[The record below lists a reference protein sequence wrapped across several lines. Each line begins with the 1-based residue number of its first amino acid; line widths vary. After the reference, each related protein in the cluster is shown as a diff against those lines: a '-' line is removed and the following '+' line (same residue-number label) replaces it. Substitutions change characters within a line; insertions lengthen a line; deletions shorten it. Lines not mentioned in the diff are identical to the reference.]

1 MVGLQLR
8 KMEQMNQHRIRV
20 LHVHGDLIAGG
31 GQVLSREWLASI
43 DRSRFEPF
51 VVVLNQPTTLK
62 SSFEDNEIRVTEI
75 FGNRIAQIIKLAKYI
90 RKNKIDIVHTQSEPD
105 RKVGH
110 WAALITRRP
119 VVAHAHSA
127 WVYFAGENQ
136 ANVIKQLRS
145 SIMLK
150 ARKIS
155 ERSVVAF
162 IATSQVVADSFSQL
176 TSKPITVVEP
186 GVSIRNAVYSA
197 DEKLQAKNKMGLE
210 KNQRLIVNAS
220 RLDDLK
226 NLDDF
231 ILAIAKMR
239 AEVDVV
245 GFIYGE
251 GEDKTD
257 LEQLI
262 ENVGCKEFIKILE
275 PVTDLVPVFGAADI
289 FLATS
294 LSESFGMSV
303 LESLSQGL
311 PVVAYDLEAY
321 ERYGDGICR
330 VSLNDVDALVS
341 QSIKILNSSN
351 YANEIVEKGIQAC
364 KDFDITVGTKKLEAI
379 YSKNTQKISNK

>member
-239 AEVDVV
+239 A
-245 GFIYGE
+245 
-251 GEDKTD
+251 
-257 LEQLI
+257 
-262 ENVGCKEFIKILE
+262 
-275 PVTDLVPVFGAADI
+275 
-289 FLATS
+289 TS